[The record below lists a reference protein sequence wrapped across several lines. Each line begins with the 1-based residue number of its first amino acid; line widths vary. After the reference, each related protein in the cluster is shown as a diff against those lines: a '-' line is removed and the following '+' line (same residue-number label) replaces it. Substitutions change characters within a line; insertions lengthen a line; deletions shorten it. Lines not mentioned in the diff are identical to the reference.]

1 MDQWVVEHPLSPQA
15 FFGRKTTME
24 NGWIKLHR
32 RILDNPI
39 SKKPQYLSLWIHLL
53 LMANHKEAKMMW
65 NGEILSIHEG
75 QFVTGR
81 KELSLKTGIPETT
94 IEDILNF
101 LERQQQIRQQKT
113 TKFRLIT
120 VINWE
125 KYQISDTKSDNK
137 PTTSRQQAD
146 TNKNVKKNKNEK
158 KNTPGVKEIMDMF
171 YEINPSLNFGSP
183 FERKA
188 CESMLAKW
196 PLESVK
202 AMVAQVIASQG
213 ERFAPRATTPSK
225 MWTKIGEFQSYF
237 KSKKN
242 DKPKVTVIS

>member
-1 MDQWVVEHPLSPQA
+1 MVAKLMEYGWV
-15 FFGRKTTME
+15 
-24 NGWIKLHR
+24 KLHR
-32 RILDNPI
+32 KLAENPI
-39 SKKPQYLSLWIHLL
+39 SKRPQYLSLWIHLL
-53 LMANHKEAKMMW
+53 IMANHKEAKMMW

-81 KELSLKTGIPETT
+81 KELAEKTGIPETT
-94 IEDILNF
+94 IEDILKF

-125 KYQISDTKSDNK
+125 KYQVSDTKSDNK
-137 PTTSRQQAD
+137 PTTERQQAD
-146 TNKNVKKNKNEK
+146 TNKKNNNKKNEK

-188 CESMLAKW
+188 CEAMLAKW

-202 AMVAQVIASQG
+202 AMAAQVIASQE

-237 KSKKN
+237 KSKKT
-242 DKPKVTVIS
+242 DKPKVAIIS

>member
-1 MDQWVVEHPLSPQA
+1 MDYGWVKLY
-15 FFGRKTTME
+15 RK
-24 NGWIKLHR
+24 
-32 RILDNPI
+32 ILDNPI
-39 SKKPQYLSLWIHLL
+39 SSKPQYLSLWIHILV
-53 LMANHKEAKMMW
+53 MANHKGKDMMW

-81 KELSLKTGIPETT
+81 KELSQKTGIPETT
-94 IEDILNF
+94 IEDILKF

-137 PTTSRQQAD
+137 PTTKRQQAD
-146 TNKNVKKNKNEK
+146 TNKNVNKEKNVKNV
-158 KNTPGVKEIMDMF
+158 NTPGVQNILNMF

-188 CESMLAKW
+188 CEAMLAKW
-196 PLESVK
+196 PLESVV
-202 AMVAQVIASQG
+202 AMASQVIAVQG
-213 ERFAPRATTPSK
+213 TDRFAPRATTPSK
-225 MWTKIGEFQSYF
+225 MWSKIGEFQAYF
-237 KSKKN
+237 KSKNNSKFSN
-242 DKPKVTVIS
+242 IPSV